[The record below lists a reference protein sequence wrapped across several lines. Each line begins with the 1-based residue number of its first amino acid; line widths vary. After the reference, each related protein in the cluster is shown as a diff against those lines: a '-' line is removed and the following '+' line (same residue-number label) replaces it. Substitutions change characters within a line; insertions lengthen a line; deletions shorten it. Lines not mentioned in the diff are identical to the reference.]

1 MRKLPIVLF
10 CLRVEGVAMRHKVE
24 GTGRIAKERL
34 KLMEENGPFD
44 RSPALMERMKKEISD
59 IVSRYCEI
67 APENYEIKVILKEN
81 RKRA

>member
-1 MRKLPIVLF
+1 
-10 CLRVEGVAMRHKVE
+10 MRHKHRIE
-24 GTGRIAKERL
+24 GTGQIAKERL
-34 KLMEENGPFD
+34 KLMEEKGPFD

-67 APENYEIKVILKEN
+67 APENYAIKEILKQD

>member
-1 MRKLPIVLF
+1 
-10 CLRVEGVAMRHKVE
+10 MRHKHKIE
-24 GTGRIAKERL
+24 GTGQIAKERL
-34 KLMEENGPFD
+34 KLMEEKGPFD

-67 APENYEIKVILKEN
+67 APENYEIKVILKQD

>member
-10 CLRVEGVAMRHKVE
+10 CLRVEGVAMRHKME

-34 KLMEENGPFD
+34 KLMEEDGPFD

-67 APENYEIKVILKEN
+67 APENYEIKVILKED